1 MSCKTYD
8 WIYRARFTT
17 RLVIFRANA
26 EWPIGPA
33 VIFRFLLQTKNFVQ
47 YTPIQLLQL
56 RGAAR
61 CMRIYFLLLQKI
73 EVKICS
79 IISVV
84 FLFQMLPS
92 ILTCDVGILHSFREC
107 TDVVV
112 LVVVYRWLM
121 SYWMLFI
128 YINKFWIYHD
138 WSICSIVLLLGK
150 HCEYS
155 KMVISNAVT
164 VIWLYFN
171 GYSFLFFFVLLK
183 LRMVTQLEM
192 KSLLFVQWW

>member
-1 MSCKTYD
+1 
-8 WIYRARFTT
+8 
-17 RLVIFRANA
+17 
-26 EWPIGPA
+26 
-33 VIFRFLLQTKNFVQ
+33 
-47 YTPIQLLQL
+47 
-56 RGAAR
+56 
-61 CMRIYFLLLQKI
+61 
-73 EVKICS
+73 
-79 IISVV
+79 
-84 FLFQMLPS
+84 
-92 ILTCDVGILHSFREC
+92 
-107 TDVVV
+107 
-112 LVVVYRWLM
+112 M

-192 KSLLFVQWW
+192 KSLLFVQ

>member
-8 WIYRARFTT
+8 QNYRARFAT
-17 RLVIFRANA
+17 RLVISRANA
-26 EWPIGPA
+26 AWPIAPA

-79 IISVV
+79 FISVV
-84 FLFQMLPS
+84 FLSQVLQPS
-92 ILTCDVGILHSFREC
+92 FLTCDVGILHSFREC
-107 TDVVV
+107 TDGVV
-112 LVVVYRWLM
+112 LVVILSLINVILDV
-121 SYWMLFI
+121 I

-150 HCEYS
+150 HCECS
-155 KMVISNAVT
+155 KIVISNAVT
-164 VIWLYFN
+164 VSLLYFN
-171 GYSFLFFFVLLK
+171 GYTFLVSFVLLK

-192 KSLLFVQWW
+192 KSLLFV